1 MLTFL
6 EKERLC
12 EREFEMNGPFWHLY
26 TDGTQMENIFTSEEE
41 LDIGMVL
48 LAVSCLLSPSV
59 RLVTFQLMRNHI
71 HLVLAGERQAC
82 LDLFSGFKQRLVKVY
97 GKRETIV
104 DWSKFYAEILS
115 INDLKSL
122 RNEIVYTNRNAFV
135 ADPSFTPF
143 NYPWGGGCAYF
154 SPILDRLPVRS
165 VQQLGLTK
173 GRKLTHC
180 RELDGLENLKFV
192 GETVFVPS
200 FCSIGLGERMFH
212 NARSYFN
219 SLTRNAEAFS
229 QIAARLKDVM
239 FMTDDEIYAVAVKYA
254 EEKCNS
260 RLSLLNPENKV
271 QLAKELHFRYNASN
285 QQLRRILK
293 MDIKILNEMFP

>member
-26 TDGTQMENIFTSEEE
+26 TDGTRMENIFTSDEE

-82 LDLFSGFKQRLVKVY
+82 LDLFEGFRQRLIKVY

-104 DWSKFYAEILS
+104 DWSEFHAEILS

-154 SPILDRLPVRS
+154 SPILDRLP
-165 VQQLGLTK
+165 
-173 GRKLTHC
+173 
-180 RELDGLENLKFV
+180 
-192 GETVFVPS
+192 
-200 FCSIGLGERMFH
+200 
-212 NARSYFN
+212 ARSCIDHVADH
-219 SLTRNAEAFS
+219 TR
-229 QIAARLKDVM
+229 I
-239 FMTDDEIYAVAVKYA
+239 T
-254 EEKCNS
+254 
-260 RLSLLNPENKV
+260 
-271 QLAKELHFRYNASN
+271 
-285 QQLRRILK
+285 
-293 MDIKILNEMFP
+293 